1 MDINYFKSTRI
12 LDGGMGQEL
21 LARGLISKGTLWSA
35 SALLDKKY
43 HQLVIDTHL
52 SFINAGADVIVT
64 NTFTTRRIRMQQ
76 NQVNHLFNFAN
87 EKAGELALKA
97 KEISKKNILIA
108 GGLPA
113 QSNTYQADKREKN
126 IIEKDFYDQATLIN
140 PYIDFFYLDVISS
153 GKELEIALN
162 IIEKL
167 NKPVLVGIHIK
178 KNGKLPSGETI
189 TEIVERYKNNNWLG
203 LIAACVS
210 LEIIELT
217 CNEIKKLNLPF
228 GFKANLWSVEE
239 PIPSSVYNKAK
250 FNEIGKNPNIS
261 MGKREDV
268 NGKVFYEF
276 AKKIMKIIL
285 IMGLP
290 GAGKTT
296 LANELAKLIKAK
308 RLNAD
313 EIRKAANDWDFSEE
327 GRTRQA
333 KRMFDEALK
342 LKSEGNNVIAD
353 FICPTS
359 KARILF
365 PADYIIWVDTIEEGR
380 FDDTNK
386 MFVKPDKYDFHVTTQ
401 DAKNWAPKI
410 YKEIK

>member
-1 MDINYFKSTRI
+1 MDINYFNSTRI

-21 LARGLISKGTLWSA
+21 LRKGLKPKGTLWSA
-35 SALLDKKY
+35 HALIDENF
-43 HQLVIDTHL
+43 HQLDVDTHL
-52 SFINAGADVIVT
+52 GFINAGADVIVT

-76 NQVNHLFNFAN
+76 NQVGHLFNFAN

-113 QSNTYQADKREKN
+113 QSDTYKTDKREKN
-126 IIEKDFYDQATLIN
+126 IIEKDFYDQANLIN

-153 GKELEIALN
+153 GKEIEIALN

-189 TEIVERYKNNNWLG
+189 TEVVERYKNNNWLG

-217 CNEIKKLNLPF
+217 CNEIKKLNVPF
-228 GFKANLWSVEE
+228 GFKANLWGVEE
-239 PIPSSVYNKAK
+239 PFPSSIYNKVK

-276 AKKIMKIIL
+276 AKKIMKEGATIL
-285 IMGLP
+285 GGCCETNSSHI
-290 GAGKTT
+290 K
-296 LANELAKLIKAK
+296 EL
-308 RLNAD
+308 
-313 EIRKAANDWDFSEE
+313 S
-327 GRTRQA
+327 
-333 KRMFDEALK
+333 K
-342 LKSEGNNVIAD
+342 LK
-353 FICPTS
+353 
-359 KARILF
+359 
-365 PADYIIWVDTIEEGR
+365 
-380 FDDTNK
+380 
-386 MFVKPDKYDFHVTTQ
+386 
-401 DAKNWAPKI
+401 
-410 YKEIK
+410 

>member
-1 MDINYFKSTRI
+1 MNKDFFKKTRI

-21 LARGLISKGTLWSA
+21 LRRGLKPKGTLWSA
-35 SALLDKKY
+35 HALIDEDC
-43 HQLVIDTHL
+43 HQMVIDAHL
-52 SFINAGADVIVT
+52 DFINAGADVIVT

-76 NQVNHLFNFAN
+76 NQVGHLFNFAN

-113 QSNTYQADKREKN
+113 QSDTYQADKREKN

-153 GKELEIALN
+153 GKEIEIALN

-189 TEIVERYKNNNWLG
+189 TEVVERYKNNNWLG
-203 LIAACVS
+203 LIGACVS

-217 CNEIKKLNLPF
+217 CNEIKKLNVPF
-228 GFKANLWSVEE
+228 GFKANLWGVEE
-239 PIPSSVYNKAK
+239 PFPSSIYNKAE
-250 FNEIGKNPNIS
+250 FNEIGKNPNIA

-276 AKKIMKIIL
+276 AKKIMKEGATIL
-285 IMGLP
+285 G
-290 GAGKTT
+290 GCCET
-296 LANELAKLIKAK
+296 NSSHIK
-308 RLNAD
+308 
-313 EIRKAANDWDFSEE
+313 EIS
-327 GRTRQA
+327 
-333 KRMFDEALK
+333 K
-342 LKSEGNNVIAD
+342 LK
-353 FICPTS
+353 
-359 KARILF
+359 
-365 PADYIIWVDTIEEGR
+365 
-380 FDDTNK
+380 
-386 MFVKPDKYDFHVTTQ
+386 
-401 DAKNWAPKI
+401 
-410 YKEIK
+410 

>member
-1 MDINYFKSTRI
+1 MNKDFFKKTRI

-21 LARGLISKGTLWSA
+21 LNKGLKPKGTLWSA
-35 SALLDKKY
+35 HALIDQDC
-43 HQLVIDTHL
+43 HQMVIDTHL
-52 SFINAGADVIVT
+52 DFINAGADVIVT

-76 NQVNHLFNFAN
+76 NQVGHLFNFAN

-113 QSNTYQADKREKN
+113 QSDTYQADKREKN

-189 TEIVERYKNNNWLG
+189 TEVVERYKNNNWLG
-203 LIAACVS
+203 LIGACVS

-217 CNEIKKLNLPF
+217 CNEIKKLNVPF
-228 GFKANLWSVEE
+228 GFKANLWGVEE
-239 PIPSSVYNKAK
+239 PFPSSMYNKAE
-250 FNEIGKNPNIS
+250 FNEIGKNPNIA

-276 AKKIMKIIL
+276 AKKIMKEGATIL
-285 IMGLP
+285 G
-290 GAGKTT
+290 GCCET
-296 LANELAKLIKAK
+296 NSSHIK
-308 RLNAD
+308 
-313 EIRKAANDWDFSEE
+313 EIS
-327 GRTRQA
+327 
-333 KRMFDEALK
+333 K
-342 LKSEGNNVIAD
+342 LK
-353 FICPTS
+353 
-359 KARILF
+359 
-365 PADYIIWVDTIEEGR
+365 
-380 FDDTNK
+380 
-386 MFVKPDKYDFHVTTQ
+386 
-401 DAKNWAPKI
+401 
-410 YKEIK
+410 

>member
-1 MDINYFKSTRI
+1 MSVDINYFKKIRI

-21 LARGLISKGTLWSA
+21 LARGLVSKGTLWSA
-35 SALLDKKY
+35 SALLEKKN

-76 NQVNHLFNFAN
+76 NQVGHLFNFAN

-113 QSNTYQADKREKN
+113 QSDTYQADKREKN

-153 GKELEIALN
+153 GKEIEIALN

-189 TEIVERYKNNNWLG
+189 TEVVERYKNNNWLG

-217 CNEIKKLNLPF
+217 CNEIKKLNVPF
-228 GFKANLWSVEE
+228 GFKANLWGVEE
-239 PIPSSVYNKAK
+239 PFPSYIYNKSK
-250 FNEIGKNPNIS
+250 FNEIGKNPNIL

-268 NGKVFYEF
+268 TGEVFCEF
-276 AKKIMKIIL
+276 AKKIIKKGATIL
-285 IMGLP
+285 GGCCETRP
-290 GAGKTT
+290 SH
-296 LANELAKLIKAK
+296 IK
-308 RLNAD
+308 
-313 EIRKAANDWDFSEE
+313 EIS
-327 GRTRQA
+327 
-333 KRMFDEALK
+333 K
-342 LKSEGNNVIAD
+342 LK
-353 FICPTS
+353 FIDTS
-359 KARILF
+359 N
-365 PADYIIWVDTIEEGR
+365 P
-380 FDDTNK
+380 
-386 MFVKPDKYDFHVTTQ
+386 
-401 DAKNWAPKI
+401 KN
-410 YKEIK
+410 

>member
-1 MDINYFKSTRI
+1 MNKDFFKKTRI

-21 LARGLISKGTLWSA
+21 LRKGLKPKGTLWSA
-35 SALLDKKY
+35 HALIDENF
-43 HQLVIDTHL
+43 HQLVVDTHL
-52 SFINAGADVIVT
+52 DFINAGADVIVT

-76 NQVNHLFNFAN
+76 NQVGHLFNFAN

-113 QSNTYQADKREKN
+113 QSDTYQADKREKN

-153 GKELEIALN
+153 GKEIEIALN

-189 TEIVERYKNNNWLG
+189 TEVVERYKNNNWLG
-203 LIAACVS
+203 LIGACVS

-217 CNEIKKLNLPF
+217 CNEIKKLNVPF

-239 PIPSSVYNKAK
+239 PFPSSIYNKAE
-250 FNEIGKNPNIS
+250 FNEIGKNPNIA

-268 NGKVFYEF
+268 NGKAFYEF
-276 AKKIMKIIL
+276 AKKIMKEGATIL
-285 IMGLP
+285 G
-290 GAGKTT
+290 GCCET
-296 LANELAKLIKAK
+296 NSSHIK
-308 RLNAD
+308 
-313 EIRKAANDWDFSEE
+313 EIS
-327 GRTRQA
+327 
-333 KRMFDEALK
+333 K
-342 LKSEGNNVIAD
+342 LK
-353 FICPTS
+353 
-359 KARILF
+359 
-365 PADYIIWVDTIEEGR
+365 
-380 FDDTNK
+380 
-386 MFVKPDKYDFHVTTQ
+386 
-401 DAKNWAPKI
+401 
-410 YKEIK
+410 